1 METDRNLANVG
12 RKTGVS
18 GQNLQHFVS
27 NSSWPGEEVILAV
40 ENEVKVHPVFQEAVL
55 VLDESAEEKAGEH
68 SAGAGRQ
75 HNGRLG
81 KVEMSQVGVFLAL
94 VTPEVC
100 TWIDGELYL
109 PQAWFEESHAE
120 LRKKTGVPEDLTF
133 QTKPELGW
141 QLIKRTQERQIPFQ
155 AVVMDDLYG
164 RNEALRQKLNE
175 AGIEYYGDIPVNTKV
190 YLEKPQI
197 VHPLTKRG
205 EPSKTQQM
213 AGTAHE
219 VRELRQKDWLEW
231 QILRLRANERGY
243 LEAKFARLRVW
254 VVYGEETR
262 QEWLLIRQDAA
273 QITYVLSNASEGIDL
288 KTMAWRKTHRYLIER
303 SNEDAKDEFGWDE
316 FQTRKYRAW
325 EHQLALTI
333 LASWFVAETRLDWQQ
348 RFLPSTD
355 LLDQYEVDALPKLSV
370 ANVREL
376 LRASMPLPQLSP
388 EEAAQLVVNHLVN
401 RTRSRKSRMRHREA
415 RTNV

>member
-1 METDRNLANVG
+1 MENDRNLANVG

-27 NSSWPGEEVILAV
+27 NSSWSDQTVILAV
-40 ENEVKVHPVFQEAVL
+40 ENEVKVHPAFQEAIL

-81 KVEMSQVGVFLAL
+81 KIEISQVGVFLAL
-94 VTPEVC
+94 VTPDVC

-109 PQAWFEESHAE
+109 PIAWFGDSHRDE
-120 LRKKTGVPEDLTF
+120 RNKVGVPDELVF

-141 QLIKRTQERQIPFQ
+141 QLIKRTQERKIPFQ
-155 AVVMDDLYG
+155 AVVMDDMYG
-164 RNEALRQKLNE
+164 RNEALRQNLDK
-175 AGIEYYGDIPVNTKV
+175 AQIEYYGDIPANTKI
-190 YLEKPQI
+190 YLEKPHI
-197 VHPLTKRG
+197 IYPPTKRG
-205 EPSKTQQM
+205 QPSKTAQIV
-213 AGTAHE
+213 GTAYE
-219 VRELRQKDWLEW
+219 AREIRQKDWLEW
-231 QILRLRANERGY
+231 HTLRLRANERGY
-243 LEAKFARLRVW
+243 LEAEFARVRVW
-254 VVYGEETR
+254 IVYGEEIR
-262 QEWLLIRQDAA
+262 QEWLLIRKDTV
-273 QITYVLSNASEGIDL
+273 QITYVLSNAPETIDL

-325 EHQLALTI
+325 KHQLALTI
-333 LASWFVAETRLDWQQ
+333 LASWFVAETRLDWQK
-348 RFLPSTD
+348 RFEKSLD
-355 LLDQYEVDALPKLSV
+355 LLVEYNVDALPNLSV

-388 EEAAQLVVNHLVN
+388 DEAAHLVMYHLIN
-401 RTRSRKSRMRHREA
+401 RTRSRKSRLSHRKSIA
-415 RTNV
+415 NG